1 VKLTK
6 HITIEIG
13 KKQTAYAIGVAAL
26 TVAAVAIAIIN
37 PRKRYDL

>member
-1 VKLTK
+1 MKLTK
-6 HITIEIG
+6 TLSIHVG

-26 TVAAVAIAIIN
+26 TVATVAIAIIN